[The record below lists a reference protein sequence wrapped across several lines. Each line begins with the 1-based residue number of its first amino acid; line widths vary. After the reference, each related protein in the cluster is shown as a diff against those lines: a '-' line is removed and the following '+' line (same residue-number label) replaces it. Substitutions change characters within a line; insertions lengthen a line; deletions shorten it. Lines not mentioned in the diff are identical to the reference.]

1 MDKIHAP
8 ALVRAL
14 RLRGG
19 PSMQAH
25 ALATTHAHA
34 YLKAFQPIPTM
45 DTLLVHQ
52 PALTT
57 EHHVDTQ
64 VPEARSG
71 MCDLPDPQAQ
81 CRLISGFAL
90 AIPTSVRELGEP
102 NRLTHTHRVTLP
114 NPLGQRA
121 TARWPQSFFR
131 TTSPRMCLSR
141 VRSATR
147 RLRRAFSSRSWR
159 SSRISVSPSFAY
171 FFFQR

>member
-1 MDKIHAP
+1 
-8 ALVRAL
+8 
-14 RLRGG
+14 
-19 PSMQAH
+19 MQAH
-25 ALATTHAHA
+25 VLATSHAHA
-34 YLKAFQPIPTM
+34 YLQAFQPVPTM
-45 DTLLVHQ
+45 DALLVHP

-64 VPEARSG
+64 VPEAGPR

-81 CRLISGFAL
+81 RRLISRLAL
-90 AIPTSVRELGEP
+90 AIPSSVRELGEP
-102 NRLTHTHRVTLP
+102 NRLAHTQRVTLP

-159 SSRISVSPSFAY
+159 SSRISVSPSLAY
-171 FFFQR
+171 FL